1 MKYNIWNKWDP
12 LQVCMLGNTYF
23 PEYFD
28 TLDQKVA
35 NLQKRISE
43 ETLEDIDNFKKI
55 LKDFGIDVIQPS
67 VNSNVTSQMIPQ
79 GGGGMMS
86 LDEPLAANSVLGGS
100 VF

>member
-67 VNSNVTSQMIPQ
+67 VNSN
-79 GGGGMMS
+79 
-86 LDEPLAANSVLGGS
+86 DR
-100 VF
+100 